1 MATQPAPTGGSK
13 TMLEHAQQ
21 QGGAGP
27 PDAAA
32 KFSFA
37 SEPRAV
43 KSGSV
48 KEGGTETP
56 SKSKYRDPRTLMQQQ
71 FGGAGQQVQ
80 QQKAPPT
87 NIMFDRRVYRGN
99 TYASPVLPLHAQ
111 PDPVEIHRQSEARRR
126 AKARRRAELQRRVRT
141 PDPVQG
147 RRHADVQ
154 TDLYLEELSDK
165 VPESHAGTQT
175 DAFLDRSPTPMYV
188 PAKSGVDKD
197 TQIEDGELF
206 DFDFEVAP
214 VVEVMVG
221 KTLEQALA
229 EVMEED
235 ELETLRKRQ
244 AEFEQRR
251 NAELA
256 EVQRLE
262 EAERRRT
269 EEKDRRLAET
279 LRLHHQKS
287 VAAAKIAAR
296 SFATSYLHDLVPVAL
311 RRLEDEGFF
320 YDPVEREVERFFLPW
335 LTDKVEGRRMR
346 EVGARV
352 VVDDIIM
359 NALRKLH
366 GRAAPAPS
374 PTAS

>member
-1 MATQPAPTGGSK
+1 MMSTQPGPTSGSK
-13 TMLEHAQQ
+13 TLVEQPAQQ
-21 QGGAGP
+21 P
-27 PDAAA
+27 PDGA

-37 SEPRAV
+37 SEPRAI
-43 KSGSV
+43 KSGSS
-48 KEGGTETP
+48 KQGSQTP
-56 SKSKYRDPRTLMQQQ
+56 NKSKYRDPKALMQQQ
-71 FGGAGQQVQ
+71 FGTPGAAGQER
-80 QQKAPPT
+80 PPPA

-111 PDPVEIHRQSEARRR
+111 PDPVELHRQSEARRR
-126 AKARRRAELQRRVRT
+126 SKARRRAELQRRVRT
-141 PDPVQG
+141 PEPVQG
-147 RRHADVQ
+147 RRHMDVQ

-165 VPESHAGTQT
+165 VPEAQAGTQT

-235 ELETLRKRQ
+235 ELETLRRRQ

-269 EEKDRRLAET
+269 EEKERRLAES

-296 SFATSYLHDLVPVAL
+296 SFAASYLHDLVPSAM
-311 RRLEDEGFF
+311 RRLQDEGFF

-346 EVGARV
+346 EVGART
-352 VVDDIIM
+352 VVDDIIL
-359 NALRKLH
+359 NALRKL
-366 GRAAPAPS
+366 RAGVSNSASPPS
-374 PTAS
+374 